1 MKRDYYEVL
10 GVSKSADAATIK
22 KAYRKLAKKYHPDS
36 NEGNQSAAEHFKE
49 VNEAYDVLSDEKKRK
64 LYDQYGHAAFEEGF
78 AGGNSG
84 SYGGQGNPFGRGFS
98 GSYSG
103 PNGYQEFHFEGGDA
117 GDMDDI
123 LKNLFHGFG
132 GSGSSRSQKSG
143 HFKSSG
149 FSGSHFGSGFGG
161 QSFHSGGFGDGGFSD
176 FGQEDLDLHADV
188 EISFDEAAFGG
199 KKTIHLQSSDCKTQ
213 KLEINIPA
221 GIDTGKTIR
230 LKGKGHQSTS
240 GKTGDLLL
248 KVKVNDRPGFTRKG
262 ADVYTTV
269 SVPFTTAVL
278 GGEAKVH
285 TIYGDVLCKIK
296 EGTQSGSKIRLKGK
310 GIVHMN
316 QPSVRGDEYA
326 TVEIQVPRHLSPA
339 AKQKL
344 REFANTQSQIGA

>member
-64 LYDQYGHAAFEEGF
+64 LYDQYGHAAFEEGWT
-78 AGGNSG
+78 GGSSNAYS
-84 SYGGQGNPFGRGFS
+84 GQGNPFGSGFR

-117 GDMDDI
+117 QDMDDI
-123 LKNLFHGFG
+123 LKNLFNGFG
-132 GSGSSRSQKSG
+132 SRGNGQSRKTG
-143 HFKSSG
+143 HFKNGG
-149 FSGSHFGSGFGG
+149 FSGSHFSSGFGG
-161 QSFHSGGFGDGGFSD
+161 HGFDQSGFGNSGFSD
-176 FGQEDLDLHADV
+176 FAKEDLDLHADV
-188 EISFDEAAFGG
+188 EVSFDEAAFGG
-199 KKTIHLQSSDCKTQ
+199 KKTIQLQNSDGKIQ

-230 LKGKGHQSTS
+230 LKGKGHQSSS
-240 GKTGDLLL
+240 GQAGDLLL
-248 KVKVNDRPGFTRKG
+248 KIKVNDKPGFSRKG

-269 SVPFTTAVL
+269 TVPFTTAVF

-285 TIYGDVLCKIK
+285 TIYGDVICNIK

-316 QPSVRGDEYA
+316 QPSVHGDEYV
-326 TVEIQVPRHLSPA
+326 TVEVQVPKHLSPS

-344 REFANTQSQIGA
+344 KEFEMACAS

>member
-1 MKRDYYEVL
+1 MEV
-10 GVSKSADAATIK
+10 
-22 KAYRKLAKKYHPDS
+22 
-36 NEGNQSAAEHFKE
+36 
-49 VNEAYDVLSDEKKRK
+49 
-64 LYDQYGHAAFEEGF
+64 
-78 AGGNSG
+78 
-84 SYGGQGNPFGRGFS
+84 
-98 GSYSG
+98 
-103 PNGYQEFHFEGGDA
+103 
-117 GDMDDI
+117 
-123 LKNLFHGFG
+123 
-132 GSGSSRSQKSG
+132 
-143 HFKSSG
+143 
-149 FSGSHFGSGFGG
+149 
-161 QSFHSGGFGDGGFSD
+161 
-176 FGQEDLDLHADV
+176 
-188 EISFDEAAFGG
+188 SFDEAAFGG
-199 KKTIHLQSSDCKTQ
+199 KKTIHLQSSDGKTQ

-230 LKGKGHQSTS
+230 LKGKGYQSSS

-344 REFANTQSQIGA
+344 REFANAQSQVGA

>member
-84 SYGGQGNPFGRGFS
+84 NYSGQGNPFGKGFS
-98 GSYSG
+98 SRYSG

-132 GSGSSRSQKSG
+132 R
-143 HFKSSG
+143 
-149 FSGSHFGSGFGG
+149 

-188 EISFDEAAFGG
+188 EVSFDEAAFGG
-199 KKTIHLQSSDCKTQ
+199 KKTIHLQSSDGKTQ

-221 GIDTGKTIR
+221 GIDTDKTIR
-230 LKGKGHQSTS
+230 LKGKGHQSSS

-296 EGTQSGSKIRLKGK
+296 EGTQSGSKIKWK
-310 GIVHMN
+310 
-316 QPSVRGDEYA
+316 
-326 TVEIQVPRHLSPA
+326 
-339 AKQKL
+339 
-344 REFANTQSQIGA
+344 